1 MSSPAEIKGEAR
13 DARLASGHSHTK
25 REHEHVRKL
34 LLAEAR
40 DKCAETRALYVGCA
54 MGRTL
59 SLAWACRDE
68 FRDFNDCLKQY
79 TTDEQLEKR
88 KEEWARDP
96 AVIAQREAQRKVLEE
111 RQRQRDAG
119 ERRL

>member
-1 MSSPAEIKGEAR
+1 MCSTLKY
-13 DARLASGHSHTK
+13 
-25 REHEHVRKL
+25 
-34 LLAEAR
+34 
-40 DKCAETRALYVGCA
+40 RALHSVPTRSRLEAVESIDSCDDPCVHHV
-54 MGRTL
+54 RTL

-68 FRDFNDCLKQY
+68 FRDFNDCLKQW

-119 ERRL
+119 EQRL

>member
-1 MSSPAEIKGEAR
+1 MSSPAEIKGDAR
-13 DARLASGHSHTK
+13 DDRLAGPQRRTH

-34 LLAEAR
+34 MLAEAR
-40 DKCAETRALYVGCA
+40 EKCHETRAAYVGCA
-54 MGRTL
+54 KGRTL

-68 FRDFNDCLKQY
+68 FRDFNDCLKQW